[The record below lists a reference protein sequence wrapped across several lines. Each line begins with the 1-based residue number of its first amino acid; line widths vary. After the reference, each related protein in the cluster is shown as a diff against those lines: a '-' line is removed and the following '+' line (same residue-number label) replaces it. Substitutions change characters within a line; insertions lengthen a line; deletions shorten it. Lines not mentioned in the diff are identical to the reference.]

1 MNTPESAAGGE
12 AWVRAERFLDASPDR
27 AHRAW
32 SDPEELASW
41 FPRSVVGSL
50 LPGARSDLV
59 WSDRRV
65 AIDVLE
71 SDPPSRFRFR
81 WTPIAGVAATTVVTV
96 TIEAYGYGSRVTLE
110 DGPFDLAV
118 PGAAGAYGRI
128 AEQWGSALANLR
140 ARIDFGA
147 DLRRPVR

>member
-1 MNTPESAAGGE
+1 MSDPERSDGGP

-41 FPRSVVGSL
+41 FCRSVVGSL

-59 WSDRRV
+59 WSDRRI

-81 WTPIAGVAATTVVTV
+81 WTPVAGASATTTVTV
-96 TIEAYGYGSRVTLE
+96 TIDPYGYGSRVTLE
-110 DGPFDLAV
+110 DGPFDLDA
-118 PGAAGAYGRI
+118 PGAAEAYGRT
-128 AEQWGSALANLR
+128 AELWGSALANMR

>member
-1 MNTPESAAGGE
+1 MSMPESTVAGQV
-12 AWVRAERFLDASPDR
+12 WVRAERFLDASPDR

-41 FPRSVVGSL
+41 FARSVVGSL

-59 WSDRRV
+59 WTDRRT

-71 SDPPSRFRFR
+71 SDPPTRFRFR
-81 WTPIAGVAATTVVTV
+81 WTPVAGAAVTTIV
-96 TIEAYGYGSRVTLE
+96 TITIDAYGYGSRVTLE
-110 DGPFDLAV
+110 DGPYDLAV
-118 PGAAGAYGRI
+118 PGAAEAYGRI
-128 AEQWGSALANLR
+128 AEIWGAALANLR

>member
-1 MNTPESAAGGE
+1 MNTPEHADGSQ

-71 SDPPSRFRFR
+71 SDPPSRFRFS
-81 WTPIAGVAATTVVTV
+81 WTPIAGVSATTVVTV

-118 PGAAGAYGRI
+118 AGAAGAYGRI
-128 AEQWGSALANLR
+128 AELWGSALANLR

>member
-1 MNTPESAAGGE
+1 MSMPESAGVGQV
-12 AWVRAERFLDASPDR
+12 WVRAERFLDASPDR

-41 FPRSVVGSL
+41 FARSVVGSL

-59 WSDRRV
+59 WSDRRIP
-65 AIDVLE
+65 IDVLE

-81 WTPIAGVAATTVVTV
+81 WTPVPGVPATTIVSV
-96 TIEAYGYGSRVTLE
+96 TIDAYGYGSRVTLE
-110 DGPFDLAV
+110 DGPFDLVLA
-118 PGAAGAYGRI
+118 GAAEAFGRTAELWGA
-128 AEQWGSALANLR
+128 ALANMR